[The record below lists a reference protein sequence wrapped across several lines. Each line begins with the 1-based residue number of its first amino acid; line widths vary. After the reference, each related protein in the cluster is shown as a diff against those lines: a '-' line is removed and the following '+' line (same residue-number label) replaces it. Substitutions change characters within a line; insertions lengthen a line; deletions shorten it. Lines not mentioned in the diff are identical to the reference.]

1 MLKGSAMSSPHP
13 DRPPPVPTRPWP
25 LLSSLSGYKGRNVAP
40 DVMAGLTLAAVAIPE
55 QMATARLAG
64 LTPEIG
70 FLAFIA
76 GALGFALFG
85 ANRFLSVGADS
96 TIAPIFAAGLVASVA
111 AGAADY
117 AALAETLA
125 LAVGVILVVAGLL
138 RLGWVADLLSVPVT
152 TGFLAGIS
160 VHIIVSQLPTLL
172 GVPPPAGSLLRRM
185 ATLALGLGQ
194 TNAYD
199 AVLGIAV
206 FALTVGAERLSARIP
221 GALIGLV
228 TATALVLLGG
238 LESRGV
244 AVLGAVPSAWLHLV
258 LPAAAPATWLRV
270 LPLALVVAV
279 VVMLQTAATT
289 RAFPSDPG
297 QAPAVDRDFL
307 GVGASNLLAGL
318 FGAFPVDASPPRT
331 AIVAETGGRSQLA
344 GLLAAAMVLG
354 LLAFG
359 TELLAHIPQAALA
372 GVLLFIALRIFRLR
386 RMIEVYRRTGAE
398 FALILAT
405 LAAIVV
411 LPIETGIGIGIVLS
425 LTHGM
430 WTMTRAQPVEFER
443 VPGTSIWWAPTPHA
457 KGETEPSALVIAFQ
471 APLSFLNAYSFQHG
485 VLELIA
491 HRAKRPDLV
500 VLEASSIIAIDFT
513 AAEVVAAIIRQCR
526 SAGVVLAVARLESVR
541 AQAAFRQFGLL
552 DLLGADHLFLS
563 VEDAV
568 RALARP
574 GSTPS
579 GSLG

>member
-1 MLKGSAMSSPHP
+1 MSSPLP
-13 DRPPPVPTRPWP
+13 DRSAPAPMRPWP
-25 LLSSLSGYKGRNVAP
+25 LLSSLSGYTARSVTP
-40 DVMAGLTLAAVAIPE
+40 DLMAGVTLVAIAIPE

-64 LTPEIG
+64 LAPEIG
-70 FLAFIA
+70 FFAFIA
-76 GALGFALFG
+76 GAVGFALFG

-96 TIAPIFAAGLVASVA
+96 TIAPIFAANLIASAVAGT
-111 AGAADY
+111 AGY
-117 AALAETLA
+117 AALAATLA
-125 LAVGVILVVAGLL
+125 LSVGLILIVAGLL

-160 VHIIVSQLPTLL
+160 VHIIVSQVPTLL
-172 GVPPPAGSLLRRM
+172 GLAPPEGSLLRRM

-194 TNAYD
+194 TNPYD
-199 AVLGIAV
+199 AALGLAV
-206 FALTVGAERLSARIP
+206 FGLTVGAERLSARIP

-228 TATALVLLGG
+228 AATAAVLVGG
-238 LESRGV
+238 LESHGV
-244 AVLGAVPSAWLHLV
+244 AVLGPVPGAWPPLG
-258 LPAAAPATWLRV
+258 LPDAAPATWLRV

-289 RAFPSDPG
+289 RAFPSEPG

-307 GVGASNLLAGL
+307 GVGASNILAGL

-344 GLLAAAMVLG
+344 GLLAAAIVLG
-354 LLAFG
+354 LVTFG
-359 TELLAHIPQAALA
+359 TGLLAHIPQAALA
-372 GVLLFIALRIFRLR
+372 GVLLFIALRIFRVP

-443 VPGTSIWWAPTPHA
+443 VPGTSIWWAPTPQS
-457 KGETEPSALVIAFQ
+457 KGETEPSVLVIAFQ
-471 APLSFLNAYSFQHG
+471 APLSFLNAYSFEHG

-491 HRAKRPDLV
+491 RRAKRPNLV

-513 AAEVVAAIIRQCR
+513 AAELVAGIIRHCR

-541 AQAAFRQFGLL
+541 AQAAFREFGLL
-552 DLLGADHLFLS
+552 DLLGADRLFLS

-568 RALARP
+568 RALAR
-574 GSTPS
+574 
-579 GSLG
+579 